1 MARLPKLRP
10 LRYFAGATISIG
22 LLVMTLTPV
31 YLYVESVNRPIVVRL
46 GAALVVGIALLRL
59 RRLVKARLERQGP
72 SSFDQA
78 LYQEPAVRHSA
89 ALFLTLRNQ
98 VRFSVA
104 SQQYFAHVL
113 WPRMLA
119 LYARRPGGRPA
130 AEPPMPTSRRLLRR
144 GPSLITLQK
153 VITDL
158 EERS

>member
-1 MARLPKLRP
+1 MTQFPKLRP
-10 LRYFAGATISIG
+10 LRFLVGMTISIG
-22 LLVMTLTPV
+22 LLAAMLTPL

-59 RRLVKARLERQGP
+59 RRLVKARLECQGP
-72 SSFDQA
+72 SGFDRA
-78 LYQEPAVRHSA
+78 LRQEPAARHSA
-89 ALFLTLRNQ
+89 TLFLKLRNQ

-104 SQQYFAHVL
+104 SQKYFADVL
-113 WPRMLA
+113 WPRLLA

-130 AEPPMPTSRRLLRR
+130 AEPPMPTGRRLLRR
-144 GPSLITLQK
+144 GPSLTTLQK